1 MTEIIIGGVLLLTAV
16 SILIFACSNRIKRR
30 EYTLTNK
37 KISEEITIAHISD
50 LHESTFGKGQC
61 KIIAEVADIKPDLI
75 FITGDMIEDDEASIA
90 AGKVLKANN
99 PARIILEALPQIAP
113 CYMVF
118 GNHESNLPN
127 TDALCEMLEDLGV
140 HVLHQNNPMTKGMGR
155 EVVIKNQYLLICGAD
170 DPVLYKSEHTRKKT
184 LIERFVED
192 KNKQS
197 PLIKAWRERL
207 LGEYS
212 KIADYE
218 RFTLLLS
225 HRPEEYELYKKLAF
239 DAAFSGH
246 AHGGQWRLPP
256 FINGVYAP
264 HQGLFPKHAGGCYRY
279 DGFAHIVSRGLSK
292 KRMVRIFNRPEVCA
306 VKLVK
311 K

>member
-1 MTEIIIGGVLLLTAV
+1 MAEIIIGGVLLLTAV
-16 SILIFACSNRIKRR
+16 SILIFACSNRVKRR
-30 EYTLTNK
+30 EYTLMSG
-37 KISEEITIAHISD
+37 KISEEITLAHISD
-50 LHESTFGKGQC
+50 LHESTFGKRQC
-61 KIIAEVADIKPDLI
+61 ELIAEVAEIKPDLI
-75 FITGDMIEDDEASIA
+75 FITGDIIEDDEASITE
-90 AGKVLKANN
+90 GKVINENN

-127 TDALCEMLEDLGV
+127 TDALCEMLESFGV
-140 HVLHQNNPMTKGMGR
+140 HVLHANNPVTKGMSR
-155 EVVIKNQYLLICGAD
+155 EVIIKNQRLFICGAD
-170 DPVLYKSEHTRKKT
+170 DPVLDKSEHTRKKT
-184 LIERFVED
+184 LIERFTED

-207 LGEYS
+207 TDEYS
-212 KIADYE
+212 KIADEE
-218 RFTLLLS
+218 RLTLLLS
-225 HRPEEYELYKKLAF
+225 HRPEEYELYEKLGF

-264 HQGLFPKHAGGCYRY
+264 HQGLFPSHAGGCYRY

-292 KRMVRIFNRPEVCA
+292 KRMVRIFNRPEICE
-306 VKLVK
+306 VKFVK